1 MMDRIQLEALRDAYQ
16 AARPVRTCSYG
27 SRPWGIQTPEGSTL
41 AGWRAPEGDLP
52 GYEVICWRLK
62 RKQKKK
68 ISRIPL
74 AFPREWGIVSAS

>member
-62 RKQKKK
+62 RDAESGRLAVLATIEEK
-68 ISRIPL
+68 IR
-74 AFPREWGIVSAS
+74 GI